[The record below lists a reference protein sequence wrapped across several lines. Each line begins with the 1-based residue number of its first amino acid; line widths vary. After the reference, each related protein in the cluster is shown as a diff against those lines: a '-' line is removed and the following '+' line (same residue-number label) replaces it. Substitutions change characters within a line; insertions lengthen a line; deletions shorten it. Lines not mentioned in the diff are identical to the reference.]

1 MRTQSSSPLRQGNLE
16 KFKSAAEATRT
27 MMMSQEEGTASAK
40 RAVKCTL
47 SRELGGLKGKNTGK
61 VNWGVKMVFNED
73 SPKSL
78 RTGEALRGNLLNFH
92 S

>member
-1 MRTQSSSPLRQGNLE
+1 
-16 KFKSAAEATRT
+16 

-40 RAVKCTL
+40 RAVKCNL
-47 SRELGGLKGKNTGK
+47 SRELGVLKGKNTGK

-78 RTGEALRGNLLNFH
+78 RTGEGLRGNLSFYTL

>member
-1 MRTQSSSPLRQGNLE
+1 
-16 KFKSAAEATRT
+16 
-27 MMMSQEEGTASAK
+27 MMMSQKEGTSAK
-40 RAVKCTL
+40 RAVKCNL
-47 SRELGGLKGKNTGK
+47 SRELGRLKGKNTGK

-78 RTGEALRGNLLNFH
+78 RTGEGLWGNLSFYTL